1 MHEGVNKKCLCLV
14 HREPKLTLKLFIIRN
29 STSEQQSASFRQH
42 NKPDQMSS
50 AIMKTKAER
59 K

>member
-1 MHEGVNKKCLCLV
+1 MSLSSSQ
-14 HREPKLTLKLFIIRN
+14 RTKLTLKLFIIRN

-50 AIMKTKAER
+50 AIMKTKAES